1 MTIDYF
7 KAARE
12 MKNVGSFAASIAEAY
27 FCADSN
33 NQTILTTAFYSLFKR
48 FDPTQSAYSQ
58 NVNHIIDHIAA
69 CSPCA
74 FNSIVHFA
82 DTQLDNVEIG
92 ALIQLLIDDGKIH
105 FDHESQAY
113 SINY

>member
-1 MTIDYF
+1 MTINFYQS
-7 KAARE
+7 ARA
-12 MKNVGSFAASIAEAY
+12 MKNGGSFAASIGKAY
-27 FCADSN
+27 SCADSN

-48 FDPTQSAYSQ
+48 FDPAQSAYSQ

-82 DTQLDNVEIG
+82 NTQLDDVEIG
-92 ALIQLLIDDGKIH
+92 ALIQMLINDEKIH
-105 FDHESQAY
+105 FDHESQTY